1 MAHLQ
6 SNLSKMYFPSEKLRK
21 LFDGQ
26 NMNDDHEA
34 GNVSERQKG
43 SEGIAQKT
51 FLVTAET
58 VTISQ
63 NTSLSRNITFLLGM
77 AGTLPYLLAWLSHT
91 WLGRTSTSALCP
103 TSASSLQQQ
112 FYNFFF
118 LITSNT
124 TPQMS
129 YFQAQENFSILSQHY
144 FVVLYADTISP
155 GFFLPPITMSP
166 AEVTNLSSESRNKTT
181 EPTESSFL
189 FFTFH
194 TATARLQHPCI
205 HVHPGLGHQLISHE
219 VGVV

>member
-26 NMNDDHEA
+26 NMNNDHEA

-43 SEGIAQKT
+43 SEGIAQKS

-77 AGTLPYLLAWLSHT
+77 AGTLPYLPVWLSHT
-91 WLGRTSTSALCP
+91 WLGRTSTSALCQHQHP
-103 TSASSLQQQ
+103 LYNSSFTIFFSSLPATPLLKCLISMLKKTSS
-112 FYNFFF
+112 FYHN
-118 LITSNT
+118 
-124 TPQMS
+124 
-129 YFQAQENFSILSQHY
+129 Y

-155 GFFLPPITMSP
+155 GFFLPPITTSP
-166 AEVTNLSSESRNKTT
+166 AEVTTLSSESRNKTT